1 MDVDMIFKIAAIGII
16 VAVLNQV
23 LIRSGREEQAMMTTL
38 AGLIVVLMML
48 ISEISNLFDTVKIRF
63 RTMNEIV
70 TVAGIAVASAGA
82 AVLLKQYK
90 PEYAFG
96 ISVAAG
102 AIFLLFIAV
111 RAGEIID
118 EINAFASASGINS
131 ENYGIVLRC
140 LGVCLVT
147 NAAAETCKDCGQS
160 SIASKLVIAGKAL
173 VLIIALPLFSELMNV
188 IKAILEIR

>member
-1 MDVDMIFKIAAIGII
+1 
-16 VAVLNQV
+16 
-23 LIRSGREEQAMMTTL
+23 
-38 AGLIVVLMML
+38 
-48 ISEISNLFDTVKIRF
+48 
-63 RTMNEIV
+63 MNEIV

-102 AIFLLFIAV
+102 VIFLLFIAV

>member
-1 MDVDMIFKIAAIGII
+1 
-16 VAVLNQV
+16 
-23 LIRSGREEQAMMTTL
+23 
-38 AGLIVVLMML
+38 
-48 ISEISNLFDTVKIRF
+48 
-63 RTMNEIV
+63 MNEIV
-70 TVAGIAVASAGA
+70 TVAGIAVAAAGA

-118 EINAFASASGINS
+118 EINAFASVSGINS

-160 SIASKLVIAGKAL
+160 SIASKRVIAGKAL